1 MLEPRRPAAAW
12 PRRRRPESRRRLLCS
27 APPLGFPGADRLAA
41 WERVRG
47 PHHAAAIAPPRGRR
61 RSPPAAGLPPLR
73 RRARHGSR
81 LAWLGRPLC
90 FVPLTSGA
98 HWSVGELRGVFLLF
112 VVNFG
117 CDL

>member
-1 MLEPRRPAAAW
+1 MLEPRRSAAAW
-12 PRRRRPESRRRLLCS
+12 SRRRRPESRRRLLCS

-47 PHHAAAIAPPRGRR
+47 PHHAADIA
-61 RSPPAAGLPPLR
+61 PPAAGLAPLR

-98 HWSVGELRGVFLLF
+98 HWSVGS
-112 VVNFG
+112 
-117 CDL
+117 